1 MMLSFGQMMIAALRQ
16 NDVCLRAH
24 EKLRG
29 ARPERIM
36 AAAGGCIISAQ
47 AETSCPK
54 GASCLPEGQMHHS
67 NR

>member
-1 MMLSFGQMMIAALRQ
+1 MIAALRQ

-36 AAAGGCIISAQ
+36 AAAGGNIM
-47 AETSCPK
+47 
-54 GASCLPEGQMHHS
+54 PEGCLMFARRGSVDEVFINDVFAAQT
-67 NR
+67 